1 MNKSFSSVMS
11 IKQYFTK
18 VSTAEEAIP
27 QEWKDSPLP
36 PARKKRAVGRPRK
49 RGDIQS
55 EIPVP
60 VPVDIESE
68 VVDVERPADTAKPE
82 SQAADKPTPKRGKY
96 KSFSVKEKLDILAE
110 SQTFGVR
117 ATCRLHKITPSTL
130 CTWKK
135 ADFSVQRGK
144 GGRITGGGR
153 KLSYAQDTDSQII
166 QWIMEQRDLHSR
178 LHHGPCTIMCT
189 AKPPHIPGYTW
200 LAREVYDTPQS
211 ITKSQDQYITEVAS

>member
-1 MNKSFSSVMS
+1 MS
-11 IKQYFTK
+11 IQQYFTK

-68 VVDVERPADTAKPE
+68 VVDVERPADTVKPE
-82 SQAADKPTPKRGKY
+82 SPAADKPTPKRGKY

-110 SQTFGVR
+110 SDIWCACYMQTAQDNSIYTARGK
-117 ATCRLHKITPSTL
+117 RLISL
-130 CTWKK
+130 
-135 ADFSVQRGK
+135 FSVVK
-144 GGRITGGGR
+144 E
-153 KLSYAQDTDSQII
+153 A
-166 QWIMEQRDLHSR
+166 E
-178 LHHGPCTIMCT
+178 
-189 AKPPHIPGYTW
+189 
-200 LAREVYDTPQS
+200 
-211 ITKSQDQYITEVAS
+211 

>member
-166 QWIMEQRDLHSR
+166 QWIMEQRDLH
-178 LHHGPCTIMCT
+178 LPVTPDCIMDHARSCVQPNHPT
-189 AKPPHIPGYTW
+189 FQATRGW
-200 LAREVYDTPQS
+200 LEKFMTRHSAN
-211 ITKSQDQYITEVAS
+211 